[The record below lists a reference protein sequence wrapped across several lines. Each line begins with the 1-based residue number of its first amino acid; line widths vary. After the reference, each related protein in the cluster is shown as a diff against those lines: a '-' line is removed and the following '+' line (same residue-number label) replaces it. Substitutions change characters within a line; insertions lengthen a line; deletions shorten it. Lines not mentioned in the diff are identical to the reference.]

1 VKSSVETVDPTR
13 VRLTVEVPFEE
24 LKPSLDAAYRRIA
37 AQVTIPGFRKGK
49 VPAAIIDQRIG
60 RGAVLE
66 EAVNEEL
73 PKAYDAAVREHGLRP
88 LGQPDVDVT
97 GFADG
102 AALAFTAEVDVRPEF
117 ELPDYHGLAVTVPD
131 AEVTD
136 AEVQEQVDGLR
147 GRFASLTTVE
157 RAAET
162 GDFVTL
168 DLAASRD
175 GTPIEDATATG
186 LSYEIGSGDLL
197 EGLDEAITGLSAGE
211 SATFTAAL
219 RGGEHEGVEAD
230 VQATVSAVRIRNLPE
245 ADDDFAQ
252 LASEFDTLEEL
263 ADDLRTRL
271 VDYKKLEQGIQAR
284 DRVLDA
290 LLEQVDLPLPE
301 RLVQAQV
308 DDHFDDGHGDTAHRE
323 EVVEQTRKALKAQFV
338 LDAVA
343 ANEELQVGEG
353 ELTEYLVRQAPRY
366 GLSPEQFAQELV
378 GAGQVPAVL
387 GEVVRAKALAVVL
400 GAAVV
405 TDESGRPVDLEAL
418 GLGAPPRPE
427 PGEPA
432 EQATETAAEPAEPEQ
447 V

>member
-1 VKSSVETVDPTR
+1 MKSSVETVDPTR

-66 EAVNEEL
+66 EAVNAEL
-73 PKAYDAAVREHGLRP
+73 PKAYDAAVREHGLKP

-97 GFADG
+97 GIADG
-102 AALAFTAEVDVRPEF
+102 EPLAFTAEVDVRPEF
-117 ELPDYHGLAVTVPD
+117 ELPEYHGLAVTVPD
-131 AEVTD
+131 AEVND
-136 AEVQEQVDGLR
+136 AEVAEQLDGLR
-147 GRFASLTTVE
+147 ARFASLTTVE
-157 RAAET
+157 RAAAA

-168 DLAASRD
+168 DLSASRD

-186 LSYEIGSGDLL
+186 LSYEVGSGTLL
-197 EGLDEAITGLSAGE
+197 DGLDAAVTGLSAGE
-211 SATFTAAL
+211 SATFTTAL
-219 RGGEHEGVEAD
+219 RAGEHEGAD
-230 VQATVSAVRIRNLPE
+230 VDVAVTVTAVRVRDLPE

-252 LASEFDTLEEL
+252 LASEFDTLDDL
-263 ADDLRTRL
+263 TADLRTRL

-290 LLEQVDLPLPE
+290 LLELVDLPLPE

-308 DDHFDDGHGDTAHRE
+308 SEHFGDGHGDAAHRA
-323 EVVEQTRKALKAQFV
+323 EVEEQTRKGLKAQFV

-343 ANEELQVGEG
+343 AKEELQVAEG

-366 GLSPEQFAQELV
+366 GMSPEQFAQELI

-405 TDESGRPVDLEAL
+405 TDDSGNPVDLEAL
-418 GLGAPPRPE
+418 GLVGPSAPSDD
-427 PGEPA
+427 
-432 EQATETAAEPAEPEQ
+432 AAEPADDAPESADRD
-447 V
+447 